1 MKFEVRE
8 IEGQGKGLIATE
20 TIQKGDEIFRE
31 SPIVAK
37 VNGNPDEGTCILILN
52 IDEHF

>member
-52 IDEHF
+52 VDGHF

>member
-37 VNGNPDEGTCILILN
+37 VNGNPDEGTCILIFN